1 MYTLSFAKASS
12 IEPPNKH
19 KMATNRALWLESFSS
34 PASVIDLPVPTAT
47 PGSAVVRILATFIVP
62 YARLA
67 HEGKIAALGLT
78 PPLVPNP
85 TSIARIHAT
94 GPDAVRLQPGDLV
107 YVDATIAAR
116 DDPSVKIMQGHHAGE
131 YHDRSIKLTQGEWRD
146 GALQQ
151 FQRVPLENCAPLDE
165 ARLCQQLRYTPAEL
179 AAIPLYHVAGGAVL
193 EAAELRAAETI
204 VVGPAGGS
212 FGGAAVE
219 IALAVGAN
227 VIALGRSEQKLAE
240 MRRRLNA
247 GDRFSYVV
255 MTGDVD
261 ADVAA
266 ILAKT
271 ERGAGAE
278 VFNDWTPAAM
288 ERPPYFDAA
297 VRALKSGGRVVLS
310 GGSSGSAAVPYTL
323 AVHKGLKIMGQWM
336 SNRHM
341 LDRVISMVTSG
352 LLKIGVESGAKVA
365 TFSLDEHE
373 EAIAHAEK
381 NGGWR
386 DYTLVTPNSE

>member
-1 MYTLSFAKASS
+1 MTS
-12 IEPPNKH
+12 
-19 KMATNRALWLESFSS
+19 NRALWLESFSS
-34 PASVIDLPVPTAT
+34 PPSIISLPIPTAT
-47 PGSAVVRILATFIVP
+47 SGSAVVRILATFIVP
-62 YARLA
+62 YAHA
-67 HEGKIAALGLT
+67 VHSGQIAALGIT

-85 TSIARIHAT
+85 TSIARIHAV
-94 GPDAVRLQPGDLV
+94 GPDAVALQPGDLV
-107 YVDATIAAR
+107 YVDATITAR

-165 ARLCQQLRYTPAEL
+165 ARLCHGRLGYTPAEL

-193 EAAELRAAETI
+193 EAARLRAAETI

-227 VIALGRSEQKLAE
+227 VVALGRSEEKLAE
-240 MRRRLNA
+240 MQRRLGA

-271 ERGAGAE
+271 ERGAGAD

-336 SNRHM
+336 SNRHT

-386 DYTLVTPNSE
+386 NYTLVTPNTE

>member
-1 MYTLSFAKASS
+1 MTS
-12 IEPPNKH
+12 
-19 KMATNRALWLESFSS
+19 NRALWLESFSS
-34 PASVIDLPVPTAT
+34 PPSIISLPIPTAT
-47 PGSAVVRILATFIVP
+47 SGSAVVRILATFIVP
-62 YARLA
+62 YAHA
-67 HEGKIAALGLT
+67 VHTGQITALGIT

-85 TSIARIHAT
+85 TSIARIHAV
-94 GPDAVRLQPGDLV
+94 GPDAVALQPGDLV
-107 YVDATIAAR
+107 YVDATITAR
-116 DDPSVKIMQGHHAGE
+116 DDPSVKIMQGHHAGA
-131 YHDRSIKLTQGEWRD
+131 HPDRAVKLTQGEWRD

-165 ARLCQQLRYTPAEL
+165 ARLCHGRLGYTPAEL

-193 EAAELRAAETI
+193 EAARLRAAETI

-227 VIALGRSEQKLAE
+227 VIALGRSEEKLAE
-240 MRRRLNA
+240 MQRKLDA

-271 ERGAGAE
+271 ERGAGAD

-297 VRALKSGGRVVLS
+297 VRALKAGGRVVLS
-310 GGSSGSAAVPYTL
+310 GGSSGNAAVPYTL

-336 SNRHM
+336 SNRHT

-386 DYTLVTPNSE
+386 NYTLVTPNTE

>member
-1 MYTLSFAKASS
+1 MTS
-12 IEPPNKH
+12 
-19 KMATNRALWLESFSS
+19 NRALWLESFSS
-34 PASVIDLPVPTAT
+34 PPSIIDLPVPTAT

-62 YARLA
+62 YTHAVHA
-67 HEGKIAALGLT
+67 GQIAALGIA

-85 TSIARIHAT
+85 TSIARIHAV
-94 GPDAVRLQPGDLV
+94 GPDAVHLQPGDLV
-107 YVDATIAAR
+107 YVDATITAR
-116 DDPSVKIMQGHHAGE
+116 DDPGVKIMQGHHAGQE
-131 YHDRSIKLTQGEWRD
+131 PRRAAKLTQGAETWRD

-165 ARLCQQLRYTPAEL
+165 ARLCRGAPLGYTPAEL

-193 EAAELRAAETI
+193 EAAQLRAAETI

-227 VIALGRSEQKLAE
+227 VVALGRSEEKLAE
-240 MRRRLNA
+240 MQRRLDGA

-271 ERGAGAE
+271 ERGAGAD

-336 SNRHM
+336 SSRHT

-373 EAIAHAEK
+373 EAITHAEK

-386 DYTLVTPNSE
+386 NYTLVTPNSE